1 MVYRKSDFE
10 RVAEIIEGDAQK
22 LVLSALQNCK
32 PRSAAQSLAYST
44 LSFSFMCTVALLTHC
59 IGLQTGMF
67 KPNICAEPHELSI
80 VLCDDEYM
88 AAVNNEWRGQNR
100 PTDVLSFE
108 IPHDE
113 FTAV

>member
-1 MVYRKSDFE
+1 MSSGTSVVSGR
-10 RVAEIIEGDAQK
+10 
-22 LVLSALQNCK
+22 LALK
-32 PRSAAQSLAYST
+32 DST
-44 LSFSFMCTVALLTHC
+44 
-59 IGLQTGMF
+59 
-67 KPNICAEPHELSI
+67 CAEPHELSI

-88 AAVNNEWRGQNR
+88 TAVNNEWRGQNR